1 MTPVET
7 ASIWTT
13 LLSQSPVVV
22 VMGIGIW
29 FLYKSDKAKETRNDA
44 WIKIVIEN
52 KDKEIAEIKVA
63 AKDCTEKHEATRAK
77 LDKITLAL
85 AKLPD
90 FDTNALMAAP
100 PRREIMDMRP

>member
-13 LLSQSPVVV
+13 LLSQSPVVI

-29 FLYKSDKAKETRNDA
+29 FLYKSDKAKEARNDT
-44 WIKIVIEN
+44 WIKIVIES

-77 LDKITLAL
+77 LEKITLAL
-85 AKLPD
+85 VKLPD
-90 FDTNALMAAP
+90 FDASALNAAP
-100 PRREIMDMRP
+100 AKRSPHDQ